1 VLAQPGATIDLT
13 VAPGTKGATKFLFGV
28 VSAKKFKPT
37 QARRTIAARIV
48 VTRAAQVAAVL
59 YSPRGARLYSWHF
72 QVKAGKSIVKLR
84 LPAQVRRPGVY
95 AIRWLARS
103 GADTVTRTLRI
114 RLVARA
120 GGLARLSPNGG
131 PIEVVLAGSSIP
143 SGLSVG
149 AGARKPKVVSVDGV
163 EAAFNLAGSGSGDVQ
178 VMIVDVD
185 QFGVAFVRDLHMV
198 FPSMKI
204 VALSRDPKLLA
215 AALKAGATVAL
226 PSSTPSPTLAAVVAK
241 LLRG

>member
-1 VLAQPGATIDLT
+1 
-13 VAPGTKGATKFLFGV
+13 
-28 VSAKKFKPT
+28 
-37 QARRTIAARIV
+37 
-48 VTRAAQVAAVL
+48 
-59 YSPRGARLYSWHF
+59 
-72 QVKAGKSIVKLR
+72 
-84 LPAQVRRPGVY
+84 
-95 AIRWLARS
+95 
-103 GADTVTRTLRI
+103 
-114 RLVARA
+114 
-120 GGLARLSPNGG
+120 
-131 PIEVVLAGSSIP
+131 VLAGSSIP